1 MNIFIDYSSTSDS
14 DFDGIVDSDDDYA
27 NNPARSVECAAGKF
41 GRHYCQD
48 AYPGHKVTSAG
59 EALKKLSCWRIPS
72 RLWSDFM

>member
-27 NNPARSVECAAGKF
+27 NNPARCRMCCWKI
-41 GRHYCQD
+41 RKTLL
-48 AYPGHKVTSAG
+48 PRRLPWNKVTSAG
-59 EALKKLSCWRIPS
+59 EVSKKTVLLGIPS